1 MRIMHTMLRV
11 TDLKRSVDFY
21 INILG
26 MREIRRMENPEY
38 KYTLVFV
45 GYDEFDEGTLIEL
58 TYNWDVDKYDHG
70 TAYGHICLEVDDI
83 YQFCDRVKQQ
93 GGVVTRDL
101 RSADYR
107 RQGRRLDHHPRWRDF
122 VEPLRPSFRP
132 DRD

>member
-93 GGVVTRDL
+93 GGVVTR
-101 RSADYR
+101 
-107 RQGRRLDHHPRWRDF
+107 
-122 VEPLRPSFRP
+122 EPGPIKGGTTQLAFIKDP
-132 DRD
+132 DGYAIELINKGQEAKI